1 MPKNPPGYDTAS
13 LPSAPTMSGLT
24 RPSIVGPWLLNDS
37 IAVGVAQFEAP
48 TASMPTFELSPGER
62 ILRFAVAV

>member
-1 MPKNPPGYDTAS
+1 
-13 LPSAPTMSGLT
+13 MSGLT